1 MASAVTS
8 QNEQMVKI
16 PPSPSKPGVCTLCP
30 VAQDQAVL
38 GQLVGDGQYGR
49 FDALVVGGAG
59 IP

>member
-1 MASAVTS
+1 MILTTY
-8 QNEQMVKI
+8 KI
-16 PPSPSKPGVCTLCP
+16 DVHP
-30 VAQDQAVL
+30 DQAVL